1 MEHGKPDRLLAD
13 IRTFVDGVVTALG
26 VTGTTEVASHP
37 DGVRVEVTGDAA
49 ELLVR
54 KRGEGLDALQHL
66 VNSAYRSKLADKER
80 IVVDALGFRSAKDN
94 ELRQMAQFLMARV
107 RETGV
112 PQEMGPLNAY
122 ARRVVHLEVAKD
134 PEMTSESQGDGLVKQ
149 VIIGRRTN

>member
-1 MEHGKPDRLLAD
+1 MEHAKPDRLLAD
-13 IRTFVDGVVTALG
+13 IRAFVERVVEALG
-26 VTGTTEVASHP
+26 VPGTTEVASHP
-37 DGVRVEVTGDAA
+37 DGVRVEVKGDAG

-54 KRGEGLDALQHL
+54 RRGEGLDALQHL
-66 VNSAYRSKLADKER
+66 VNSAYRSEIADKER

-94 ELRQMAQFLMARV
+94 ELRQMAQFLMTRA

-149 VIIGRRTN
+149 VIIARRS